1 MPNLKEVLPT
11 IEELKPL
18 EDCIL
23 WRYTDIPSLVEI
35 LTFEYL
41 PLVRVSRLSD
51 QTEGAIL
58 KSVLNKLPQATDFGK
73 NFVFDMYQRSNFV
86 SCWCANKEELAPMW
100 ERFSPK
106 DGVAIQTNAK
116 RLLESLAPRHRCD
129 IKYVK
134 YINANPDDV
143 LSERTEIGFKEFEEI
158 RQNLYFYKLSDFSDE
173 REVRILRSRSALNSG
188 GMVLAAGVH
197 QHQLEQMRDTY
208 LVQREDIWQVGIA
221 SINDF
226 ITEIVISPTAR
237 PGIFKIVEKLLKS
250 LNVNRRLAGKPEL
263 EIEIKESRRKAWF

>member
-106 DGVAIQTNAK
+106 
-116 RLLESLAPRHRCD
+116 
-129 IKYVK
+129 
-134 YINANPDDV
+134 
-143 LSERTEIGFKEFEEI
+143 
-158 RQNLYFYKLSDFSDE
+158 
-173 REVRILRSRSALNSG
+173 
-188 GMVLAAGVH
+188 MVLLFKLMPNVFWKV
-197 QHQLEQMRDTY
+197 L
-208 LVQREDIWQVGIA
+208 LPDIGAI
-221 SINDF
+221 
-226 ITEIVISPTAR
+226 
-237 PGIFKIVEKLLKS
+237 
-250 LNVNRRLAGKPEL
+250 
-263 EIEIKESRRKAWF
+263 